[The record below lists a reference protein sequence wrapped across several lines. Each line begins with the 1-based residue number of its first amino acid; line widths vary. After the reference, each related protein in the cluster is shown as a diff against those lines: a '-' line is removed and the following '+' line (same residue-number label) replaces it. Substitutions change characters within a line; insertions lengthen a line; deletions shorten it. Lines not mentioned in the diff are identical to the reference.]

1 MKIAN
6 LIKYFVSVLK
16 GMFEYSSLPISDHPM
31 VLESIIAQQVEDGAE
46 FVIDGRMAHLF
57 SEMKDS
63 EQLKFLS
70 KVCHLINNIVTMKTK
85 TNNY

>member
-1 MKIAN
+1 MKIEN

-70 KVCHLINNIVTMKTK
+70 KVCHHNKQYSSNQK
-85 TNNY
+85 N

>member
-1 MKIAN
+1 MKIEN
-6 LIKYFVSVLK
+6 LIKYFVSLLK

-70 KVCHLINNIVTMKTK
+70 KVCHLINNIVAMKK
-85 TNNY
+85 NNNY